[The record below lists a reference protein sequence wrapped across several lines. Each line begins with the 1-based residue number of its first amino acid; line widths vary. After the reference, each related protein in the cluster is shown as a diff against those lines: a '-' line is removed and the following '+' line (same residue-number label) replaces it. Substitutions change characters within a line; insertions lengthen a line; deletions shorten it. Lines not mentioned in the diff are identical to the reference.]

1 MKKKTTAQSNQATID
16 EKVLAIIS
24 ASGDTGLTREEIED
38 ASGISGN
45 SVRPSVVKL
54 LADKSICLR
63 GTKRPTRSG
72 RSAAV
77 LVRMM
82 KAAPVTS
89 QDPDAAKTIEYHLK
103 DTEFKIVSPS
113 NNPISSKEAYDYLQ
127 VWLDSRIARQD
138 KDRLVPR
145 EAGAVRS

>member
-1 MKKKTTAQSNQATID
+1 MNKTMNKTTTKPKQDTIE

-24 ASGDTGLTREEIED
+24 DSGDAGLTREEIED
-38 ASGISGN
+38 VSGISGN
-45 SVRPSVVKL
+45 SVRPSVVNL

-77 LVRMM
+77 LVRVM
-82 KAAPVTS
+82 KPSPVS
-89 QDPDAAKTIEYHLK
+89 IQDPDAAKTIEYHLK

-138 KDRLVPR
+138 K
-145 EAGAVRS
+145 GTK